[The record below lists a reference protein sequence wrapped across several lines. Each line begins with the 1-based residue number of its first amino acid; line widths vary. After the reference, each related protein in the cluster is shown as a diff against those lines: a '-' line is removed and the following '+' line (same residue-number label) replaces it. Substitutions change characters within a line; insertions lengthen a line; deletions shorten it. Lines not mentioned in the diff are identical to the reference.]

1 MLGSVSCGRGAS
13 LASEM
18 AFRDDRFPDP
28 VVARPARDLLLKELA
43 LYLRRRGVSPVP
55 LPTFLTGLA
64 PRRSVHEATARAQPL
79 VPSLYPPTR
88 SAGEIVRS

>member
-18 AFRDDRFPDP
+18 AFRDDRFAGPA
-28 VVARPARDLLLKELA
+28 VARPARDLLLKELA
-43 LYLRRRGVSPVP
+43 LYLRRRRVSPIP

-64 PRRSVHEATARAQPL
+64 PRRSVHDATARTRPLPLAQ
-79 VPSLYPPTR
+79 R
-88 SAGEIVRS
+88 SCVRC